1 MVHLRT
7 ENLQCRLVLAEAR
20 GQHQGFSG
28 PKGHA
33 AGEDQLRRAVAA
45 ENLLFFHPFKFRNG
59 GNKLPAIGVR
69 VVAQSV
75 DAARH
80 RVFHGL
86 GGTVGIDIGGKIQ
99 QDLPGVQIPAVGIL
113 GFIQHGFSSNRL
125 IFLLGGEEGFRELTI
140 DN

>member
-1 MVHLRT
+1 ML
-7 ENLQCRLVLAEAR
+7 N
-20 GQHQGFSG
+20 
-28 PKGHA
+28 A

-69 VVAQSV
+69 VVAQSI

-113 GFIQHGFSSNRL
+113 GFVEHGQ
-125 IFLLGGEEGFRELTI
+125 FLEWMDLVCWVGKEGVGSI